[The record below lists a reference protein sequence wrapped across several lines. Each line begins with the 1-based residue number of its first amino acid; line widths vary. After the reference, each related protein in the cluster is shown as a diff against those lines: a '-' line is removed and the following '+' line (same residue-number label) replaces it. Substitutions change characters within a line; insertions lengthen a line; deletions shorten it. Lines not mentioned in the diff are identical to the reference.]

1 MRLRGRLANCVSTLR
16 EAFLLALDRAVR
28 SSPLTNLRANNDPR
42 QSTRRAAELI
52 SASQY
57 DKGADENVSASLIYI
72 QTLILMAL
80 ESDNHGPATMR
91 GQVGPPRSEWLGR
104 AIGMATHLKLNIPR
118 PRDTLMEGD
127 ADSDDRMGRRIWW
140 ILFILD
146 RWHASSTSCLLQI
159 ADHSSSLSAE
169 DQIILGETTYHIAR
183 KSVNLQIG
191 YLTLTRL

>member
-1 MRLRGRLANCVSTLR
+1 M
-16 EAFLLALDRAVR
+16 ALECAIR
-28 SSPLTNLRANNDPR
+28 SSPLTNLRSSNDPR
-42 QSTRRAAELI
+42 QSTRKAAELI
-52 SASQY
+52 SSSQY
-57 DKGADENVSASLIYI
+57 DKGSEENVSANLVYI

-127 ADSDDRMGRRIWW
+127 VDSDDRMGRRVWW

-159 ADHSSSLSAE
+159 GEHSSLLSSE
-169 DQIILGETTYHIAR
+169 DQIILGESTYHIAR
-183 KSVNLQIG
+183 WSSGLI
-191 YLTLTRL
+191 